1 MSATPTEALAS
12 PDRGARR
19 RKIRAILAG
28 GLVLGVGAAITLAA
42 WSDSEYATGSF
53 TAGTFNLEGSTDGT
67 AYTDHASAPGAA
79 LTFTA
84 PAANLSPGQ
93 STATPFWV
101 RLAANT
107 TTGATL
113 DLTEVTSTGANAAN
127 LTFHAYA
134 LAANGSCTT
143 STTGTDL
150 ATGGPLTT
158 GTVAG
163 ATTPLVNG
171 TPVTAAG
178 AATQV
183 CLVVAAGPGLV
194 QGGSVTSTW
203 HFVATSS

>member
-1 MSATPTEALAS
+1 MSTTTEAHAS
-12 PDRGARR
+12 TDRGARR

-42 WSDSEYATGSF
+42 WSDSEFATGTF

-67 AYTDHASAPGAA
+67 AFTDHATSPGAA

-84 PAANLSPGQ
+84 PASNLSPGQ
-93 STATPFWV
+93 SVATPFWV

-134 LAANGSCTT
+134 IGAAASCTT
-143 STTGTDL
+143 ATTGTDL

-163 ATTPLVNG
+163 ATTSLPNG
-171 TPVTAAG
+171 TPTTNPG
-178 AATQV
+178 TATQV
-183 CLVVAAGPGLV
+183 CLVVTAGSGLV
-194 QGGSVTSTW
+194 QGGAVTSTW